1 MRASAGS
8 NRNDVQEVR
17 RGARG
22 QGKDRCAI
30 FAMPQGEGAI
40 MSERRANW
48 SSYSKEFQS
57 VLLSVVGGA
66 LSLDEFIAAT
76 EFCALYAPA
85 EVINAASA
93 AEDSGLPVDEGVGYF
108 LLCIC
113 AEANQDRG
121 WPAAEPVA
129 LPTPEANSKLSV
141 IIDYAIPILLG
152 EKGLNQDLAA
162 GFTQTYVHLHRKQH

>member
-1 MRASAGS
+1 
-8 NRNDVQEVR
+8 
-17 RGARG
+17 
-22 QGKDRCAI
+22 
-30 FAMPQGEGAI
+30 

-76 EFCALYAPA
+76 EFCALCPPA
-85 EVINAASA
+85 VVINAASA
-93 AEDSGLPVDEGVGYF
+93 AENSGLPVDEGVGYF

-113 AEANQDRG
+113 AEAGLDRG
-121 WPAAEPVA
+121 LPAEDPVGLSA
-129 LPTPEANSKLSV
+129 LEASSKLSA